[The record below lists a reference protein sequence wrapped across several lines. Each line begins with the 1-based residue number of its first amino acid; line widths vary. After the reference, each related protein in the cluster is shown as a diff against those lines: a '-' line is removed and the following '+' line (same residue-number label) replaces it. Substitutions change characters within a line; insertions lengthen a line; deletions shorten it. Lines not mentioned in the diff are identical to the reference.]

1 VQPRWDGD
9 VRGRGIADGRRF
21 SGELDEFNRI
31 ITSPGWVTEEP
42 EAHLLPHLQTACA
55 RPTAD
60 FALESSEVNP
70 DGTLSVTL
78 GLRDK
83 RGAGEIRAAL
93 FALLGQVA
101 ETATYVRE
109 RRKAGNATDVVFD
122 VVTGIPPADG
132 PFATHGHL
140 LRFLIRP
147 ATDP

>member
-1 VQPRWDGD
+1 MNPRWEGD
-9 VRGRGIADGRRF
+9 SSGHGIADGRRL
-21 SGELDEFNRI
+21 SKEIDEFNRT

-55 RPTAD
+55 EPTAD
-60 FALESSEVNP
+60 FALESSEVDP

-101 ETATYVRE
+101 ETASYVHE
-109 RRKAGNATDVVFD
+109 RPKAGNADDVVFD
-122 VVTGIPPADG
+122 VVTGIPPGDG

-147 ATDP
+147 ATDR